1 MRKYFSLTRG
11 QQIAVMVW
19 ISVIV
24 ISLFILSVSYE
35 ARNLDSFKINPE
47 DVEYVSLNNNSAQD
61 TFFSN
66 NRQFDSDHELFFFNP
81 NEIGIDE
88 WVNLG
93 FSQKQSNAIINYRE
107 KFGPFIVKEDLKK
120 VFVISEEK
128 YLELEPF
135 ILLEKKTQNVVDN
148 SKKISL
154 NLATPAELESLPGI
168 GVKYAERI
176 VKFRN
181 SLGGFYSFDQLHEVY
196 NMTKEIYM
204 VLEENCEIDL
214 NSIKKINLNTVSKTD
229 MDKHPY
235 IKFEMSAMILK
246 ERQKSKL
253 IDLDFLI
260 QNNIATSEEIE
271 KLKPYIT
278 FE

>member
-1 MRKYFSLTRG
+1 MKKFFSLTRG

-19 ISVIV
+19 MSVII

-35 ARNLDSFKINPE
+35 SRNLDAFKINPE
-47 DVEYVSLNNNSAQD
+47 DVEYVSLHNSNAPD
-61 TFFSN
+61 SFISN
-66 NRQFDSDHELFFFNP
+66 NHPYEAEYELFFFNP
-81 NEIGIDE
+81 NEIGIDQ
-88 WVNLG
+88 WIDLG
-93 FSQKQSNAIINYRE
+93 FSQKQSQAIINYRE
-107 KFGPFIVKEDLKK
+107 KFGPFKVKEDLKK

-135 ILLEKKTQNVVDN
+135 ILLEEKTENAANQ

-154 NLATPAELESLPGI
+154 NLATTAELESLPGI

-181 SLGGFYSFDQLHEVY
+181 SLGGFYMFNQLHEVY
-196 NMTKEIYM
+196 NMTKEIYL
-204 VLEENCEIDL
+204 VLAENCEIDPE
-214 NSIKKINLNTVSKTD
+214 SVKKININTASKEE

-235 IKFEMSAMILK
+235 IKFEMSALILK
-246 ERQKSKL
+246 ERQKKKL
-253 IDLDFLI
+253 TDLNFLV
-260 QNNIATSEEIE
+260 QNNVATSEEIE
-271 KLKPYIT
+271 KLKPYIS